1 MSGDSVKTSLQ
12 SPILDS
18 SNPPLHS
25 SNNLPQTKNASRI
38 AVFLPSLSGG
48 GVAHMMPQLAAGLAG
63 RGHPV
68 DLVVARTDAAYLAEI
83 PASVNVVTLR
93 EAPSWRGRLAVLGG
107 DPRGAADLLRPVL
120 LPRKGAWELRY
131 LPDLVA
137 YLRRARPAALI
148 SGKIYPNLLAI
159 WAKHLAG
166 VDTRIVVSEHVD
178 TRQAGPGPKAHMWR
192 QRFRE
197 PLVRRYYPWAENI
210 VGVSEGVA
218 EDLVRRL
225 GLPRE
230 RIATI
235 YNPVMGDGVLE
246 KSRQPVEH
254 PWYAAGEPPVVIS
267 AGRLNVQKDFPT
279 LLRAFARLRAGRP
292 ARLMIL
298 GEGELRSEL
307 EDLARTLGIA
317 EDFALPGW
325 APNPIAHMARASMF
339 ALSSAWEGFGNVLV
353 EALACGC
360 PVVSTDC
367 PSGPA
372 EILDGGRY
380 GRLAPVGDDRALA
393 DAMAATLDSPLP
405 PDVLRKRADVFSVD
419 TAVDRYL
426 QLIAPAP
433 ASRDAV

>member
-1 MSGDSVKTSLQ
+1 
-12 SPILDS
+12 
-18 SNPPLHS
+18 
-25 SNNLPQTKNASRI
+25 
-38 AVFLPSLSGG
+38 
-48 GVAHMMPQLAAGLAG
+48 MMPRLAAGLAG

-83 PASVNVVTLR
+83 PDNINVVKLKET
-93 EAPSWRGRLAVLGG
+93 PSWRGRLAVLAG
-107 DPRGAADLLRPVL
+107 DLRGAPELLKPVL

-131 LPDLVA
+131 LPNLVA
-137 YLRRARPAALI
+137 YLQHSRPAALI
-148 SGKIYPNLLAI
+148 SGKIYPNLIAI

-166 VDTRIVVSEHVD
+166 VRTRIIVSERVD

-197 PLVRRYYPWAENI
+197 PLVRRYYPWAEHI
-210 VGVSEGVA
+210 VGVSQGVA
-218 EDLVRRL
+218 DDLVRRL

-235 YNPVMGDGVLE
+235 YNPVMGDGILE
-246 KSRQPVEH
+246 KARQPLDH
-254 PWYAAGEPPVVIS
+254 PWYAPGEPPIIIS

-279 LLRAFARLRAGRP
+279 LLRAFARLRSERR

-298 GEGELRSEL
+298 GEGELRPEL
-307 EDLARTLGIA
+307 EALARTLGIA

-325 APNPIAHMARASMF
+325 AANPVAHMARADLF
-339 ALSSAWEGFGNVLV
+339 VLSSAWEGFGNVLV

-367 PSGPA
+367 PSGPS

-380 GRLAPVGDDRALA
+380 GRLAPVGDAEALA
-393 DAMAATLDSPLP
+393 AAMAKTLDAP
-405 PDVLRKRADVFSVD
+405 PAPEVLRARAEVFSVD
-419 TAVDRYL
+419 AAVDRYL
-426 QLIAPAP
+426 DLIE
-433 ASRDAV
+433 